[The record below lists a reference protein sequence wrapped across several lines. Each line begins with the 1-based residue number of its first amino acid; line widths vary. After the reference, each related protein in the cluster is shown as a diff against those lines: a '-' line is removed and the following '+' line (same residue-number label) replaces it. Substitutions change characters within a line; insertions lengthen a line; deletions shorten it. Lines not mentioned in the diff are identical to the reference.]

1 MRGGRSGRMAGMAD
15 ILRVIAWPLSFFWGS
30 LIVFLIRDWLRH
42 KPEAESPD
50 NELPAD
56 HETPTLDEDVQAS
69 TWRDPK
75 FWTIG
80 VPSVLKACIFA
91 ILFWPV
97 LVVVALESWW
107 PRKPK

>member
-1 MRGGRSGRMAGMAD
+1 MAGMAD
-15 ILRVIAWPLSFFWGS
+15 ILRVIAWPLSFFWGAQ
-30 LIVFLIRDWLRH
+30 IVFLIRTWLRS
-42 KPEAESPD
+42 KPEAESPN
-50 NELPAD
+50 NELPA
-56 HETPTLDEDVQAS
+56 HREIPTLDEDVQAL

-80 VPSVLKACIFA
+80 VPSVLIAWIFA
-91 ILFWPV
+91 FLFLPV